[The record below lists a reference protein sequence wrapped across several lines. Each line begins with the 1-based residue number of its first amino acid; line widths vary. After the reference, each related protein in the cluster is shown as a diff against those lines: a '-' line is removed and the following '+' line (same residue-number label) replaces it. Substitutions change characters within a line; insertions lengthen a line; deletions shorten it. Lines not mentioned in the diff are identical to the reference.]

1 MNDSHSKIKQING
14 GRDPIKLIQQFIT
27 ERSFNHEECLQNKTA
42 DTARWVLEVND
53 DFYIELILENIKSL
67 SDTSIYIGVNVAT
80 VPLKKT
86 QDFLVTAL
94 ETADALVGVKI
105 SVVGHYLV
113 MSTALNMSNITLELL
128 DMHYTLIM
136 EQSEWF
142 RETLTKAYLS

>member
-1 MNDSHSKIKQING
+1 M
-14 GRDPIKLIQQFIT
+14 
-27 ERSFNHEECLQNKTA
+27 
-42 DTARWVLEVND
+42 
-53 DFYIELILENIKSL
+53 
-67 SDTSIYIGVNVAT
+67 
-80 VPLKKT
+80 
-86 QDFLVTAL
+86 

-142 RETLTKAYLS
+142 RETLTKAYVS